1 MPFVFHKSLSNT
13 HTQKTLV
20 MHLYLSLSLTLIM
33 PVKPRKYD
41 CSAMVGESTCYSPI
55 YSVNHTNPSRSIF
68 FFTFYCFS
76 KKVGTVVNHGSKING
91 AYQR

>member
-13 HTQKTLV
+13 HTQKKLV

-55 YSVNHTNPSRSIF
+55 YSVNHTNPSRSF
-68 FFTFYCFS
+68 FFYFLLFF
-76 KKVGTVVNHGSKING
+76 KKCGDCGEPW
-91 AYQR
+91 Q